1 MKTINMQNLKKI
13 KNRKVNYNEPNIKD
27 KKKKFKKN
35 PKTTTNNFF

>member
-13 KNRKVNYNEPNIKD
+13 KNRKVNYNKPNIKD
-27 KKKKFKKN
+27 QKKN

>member
-1 MKTINMQNLKKI
+1 MKTINMQNLKQI

-27 KKKKFKKN
+27 QKKKLKKN